1 MIISFVADMK
11 LRGLANTLI
20 DDVKLLVKLLSLYEE
35 MIKILMS
42 MGRKS
47 IVVGIV

>member
-1 MIISFVADMK
+1 MKGMIISFVADMK

-20 DDVKLLVKLLSLYEE
+20 DNVKLLSLYEE

-47 IVVGIV
+47 IVVGVA

>member
-20 DDVKLLVKLLSLYEE
+20 GNVKLLVKLLSLYEE